1 MCYGLGPQRGHARSF
16 VAQALRADW
25 TGYGGPFHRQTV
37 YVNRI
42 SLYQLGSVESD
53 SELLVSDE
61 EIRGSDET
69 SFARKAPNPAQ
80 RGTILPIAEAE
91 VSVDWIEN
99 RTLNYPVGIATVEEC
114 TGELFDLEA
123 FRDGNQFL
131 YLGAG
136 DVPGCRAKRSRRSHP
151 SHLVCPRPSRRPTRP
166 RRVLTV
172 AVGSSTTTPSVSETV
187 RTTVSR
193 RPASVTTAVW
203 RPTSRRTA

>member
-114 TGELFDLEA
+114 TGELFDLERSA
-123 FRDGNQFL
+123 MATSSSTSARATFLAAGRNVLVARTRPAGYAHVHRD
-131 YLGAG
+131 ARR
-136 DVPGCRAKRSRRSHP
+136 DPG
-151 SHLVCPRPSRRPTRP
+151 VCLLWLSSLRPRPRLYQRLYRRL
-166 RRVLTV
+166 RVADLLL
-172 AVGSSTTTPSVSETV
+172 
-187 RTTVSR
+187 
-193 RPASVTTAVW
+193 
-203 RPTSRRTA
+203 